1 MPMIYVPFVVA
12 ASDGAA
18 SSFDISKVMTDAVTS
33 VQGDLLKVLAIA
45 VAAAAVIYGAVA
57 MDNGKNRI
65 VVTDLWRSC
74 RCQIRLEMAEVSG
87 QSVKTE

>member
-1 MPMIYVPFVVA
+1 MPMFYVPFVVA

-45 VAAAAVIYGAVA
+45 VAAAAVIYGAVVGVRFGLKWLKSL
-57 MDNGKNRI
+57 GK
-65 VVTDLWRSC
+65 
-74 RCQIRLEMAEVSG
+74 A
-87 QSVKTE
+87 

>member
-1 MPMIYVPFVVA
+1 MPIIYVPFVVA

-45 VAAAAVIYGAVA
+45 VAAAAVI
-57 MDNGKNRI
+57 
-65 VVTDLWRSC
+65 
-74 RCQIRLEMAEVSG
+74 
-87 QSVKTE
+87 